1 MIRRTAR
8 AALSVLAALVVA
20 ACASPAPKP
29 APTPT
34 APAAT
39 ATPPAEPPPP
49 TETETENAHATA
61 PAPAPQEAPPPAIRL
76 PSGIEV
82 DRAAGEVRV
91 PAFVA
96 CREGFLEQIA
106 CLAGTRE
113 HESLLVTETKPSDV
127 HAALLLLGLEPGA
140 PGSWTL
146 DGDAVK
152 VTPPRG
158 PRVELAIAFEAG
170 GTRREVPLASW
181 VRGADGRAFAG
192 SWVFSGSRFAK
203 NPKSWGEGEHYV
215 ADFSGSL
222 AGLVTFG
229 DETLA
234 ATTVIPD
241 QIDVEAANWQSWT
254 ERMPA
259 EGTPATFIIRRA
271 APSAAP

>member
-1 MIRRTAR
+1 MGLA
-8 AALSVLAALVVA
+8 AALLVA
-20 ACASPAPKP
+20 GCQSPAKPAPVAPEPVEAPTPRPTTPAP

-34 APAAT
+34 
-39 ATPPAEPPPP
+39 P
-49 TETETENAHATA
+49 T
-61 PAPAPQEAPPPAIRL
+61 PAPAPVAAVPPPVIRL

-82 DRAAGEVRV
+82 DRAKGEVRV
-91 PAFVA
+91 PTFVA

-113 HESLLVTETKPSDV
+113 HESLLVTEIKPSDV
-127 HAALLLLGLEPGA
+127 HAALLLLGLEPGT
-140 PGSWTL
+140 PGSWNY
-146 DGDAVK
+146 DGDAVTR
-152 VTPPRG
+152 TPPRG
-158 PRVELAIAFEAG
+158 PSIELLVAFEKG
-170 GTRREVPLASW
+170 GRPEVVPLASW
-181 VRGADGRAFAG
+181 IRGLDGRAFTG
-192 SWVFSGSRFAK
+192 TWVFSGSRFAK

-215 ADFSGSL
+215 ADFTGSL

-241 QIDVEAANWQSWT
+241 QVDVEAANWQSWT

-259 EGTPATFIIRRA
+259 EGAPATLIIRRP